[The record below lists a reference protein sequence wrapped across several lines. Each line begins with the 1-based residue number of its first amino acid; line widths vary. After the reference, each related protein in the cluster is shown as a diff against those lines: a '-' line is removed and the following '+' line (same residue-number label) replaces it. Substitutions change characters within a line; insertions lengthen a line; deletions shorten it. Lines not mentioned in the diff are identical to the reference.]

1 MKTRQKSLKKL
12 KERFP
17 FYRRR
22 FFLVFCSSSPPRWCR
37 EHYIHWRALKMAHNI
52 HRQLETILQRQV
64 SVKTRFPLTASR
76 VSRKSV
82 GKNAIQVTMRP
93 CVTVRVTCKRR
104 YREARVAYITLAR
117 SRQTVL
123 GVLPHGFSSRRESVR
138 SLNFPKQVW
147 YYPPVTW
154 IIRFK

>member
-1 MKTRQKSLKKL
+1 METRQKSLKKL

-64 SVKTRFPLTASR
+64 SVETRFPLTASS

-93 CVTVRVTCKRR
+93 SVTCKRR
-104 YREARVAYITLAR
+104 YREARVAHITHAR
-117 SRQTVL
+117 SRQTVHL
-123 GVLPHGFSSRRESVR
+123 CWAL
-138 SLNFPKQVW
+138 FPMDFRAEGRPLAV
-147 YYPPVTW
+147 
-154 IIRFK
+154 

>member
-1 MKTRQKSLKKL
+1 METRQKSLKKL

-17 FYRRR
+17 FYSRR

-64 SVKTRFPLTASR
+64 SVKTRFPLTASS
-76 VSRKSV
+76 VSRKFV

-93 CVTVRVTCKRR
+93 CLTACEGDIE
-104 YREARVAYITLAR
+104 EATNR
-117 SRQTVL
+117 SLVL
-123 GVLPHGFSSRRESVR
+123 GRSSPWIFELKGDR
-138 SLNFPKQVW
+138 SQSKFP
-147 YYPPVTW
+147 
-154 IIRFK
+154 